1 MSIRALLQLNKAELN
16 PYGYRKE
23 STTKHSLRLKHH
35 IPLSLPLR
43 ANPFST
49 ATHLINRVPTREAR
63 VSTTWQ
69 GDHHLVRMVHL
80 LLCYRDRKNQLFNEI
95 NVLFLPRNSKLPTVL
110 RVTTIQLY
118 FLTQKRNFTFFLSL
132 SFF

>member
-1 MSIRALLQLNKAELN
+1 MVKKKGIYYKTFSSA
-16 PYGYRKE
+16 
-23 STTKHSLRLKHH
+23 LRLKHH
-35 IPLSLPLR
+35 IPFSLPLR

-49 ATHLINRVPTREAR
+49 ATHLINRVPIRKAR
-63 VSTTWQ
+63 VSIIWQ
-69 GDHHLVRMVHL
+69 GDHHSVRMVHL

-95 NVLFLPRNSKLPTVL
+95 NVLFLPRNSMLPTVL

-118 FLTQKRNFTFFLSL
+118 FLTQKKNFTFFLSL